1 MEATIVHI
9 NKGRTGLVRSTCE
22 ADDEHTLAERIQA
35 AIDKAESEGHNVKIM
50 VDDHVGT
57 LLACQ
62 GYVSFIPINRPETAA

>member
-9 NKGRTGLVRSTCE
+9 DNGRTGLVRSTCE

-35 AIDKAESEGHNVKIM
+35 AIDEAESEGRNVKIM

-62 GYVSFIPINRPETAA
+62 GYVSFIPINRPETAP